1 MSGPM
6 ERGRAQEH
14 WGTRFGVIL
23 AVAGSAVGIGNF
35 LRFPGQAAG
44 NGGGVFM
51 IPYFCALLLLGI
63 PICWAEWT
71 MGKIGG
77 RLGVHSCPAVLG
89 RLGGHR
95 AWRYVGVF
103 GLLMPT
109 IVYIYYVVIES
120 WCLAYAWGYLTGG
133 IDLGGDPAE
142 YAERSAA
149 VFTGFSGNN
158 ADGLMF
164 SGQVHSSVYFWL
176 FTIAA
181 NFLLISGGISKGIE
195 RFCNIAMPV
204 MVVCALCVLVRVL
217 TLPPFQVD
225 GETRTVLDGL
235 GFMWNPKPVNPAE
248 STWAALAN
256 PRVWLAAAGQIFFT
270 LSVGFGVIVNY
281 ASYLKPRADAILSGT
296 TAAATNEFF
305 EVCLGGLITIP
316 AAFLFLGI
324 AGASMGTFGLGFNTL
339 PIVFQYMPAGRVFG
353 FLWFFMLFLAAITSS
368 LSLLQPVI
376 AFIEEALG
384 VRRGVSVA
392 ILGVVTA
399 AGNLF
404 VIYFSAGLTALDT
417 LDFWT
422 AQLGILVFGTIEVLV
437 LGWAFGAPRA
447 HGIAS
452 ADAALRPPRWV
463 YTVLMRFVTPAL
475 LLTVLVAWCYFNA
488 GSYAQMLLQGGV
500 PLRSVSLI
508 AGVLAF
514 MLVLVA
520 VADQRWG
527 AVPTA
532 GNGWP
537 AAPPGRSEVRR

>member
-1 MSGPM
+1 MSAHK
-6 ERGRAQEH
+6 EQ
-14 WGTRFGVIL
+14 WGTRLGVIL

-35 LRFPGQAAG
+35 LRFPGQAAS
-44 NGGGVFM
+44 NGGGAFM
-51 IPYFCALLLLGI
+51 VPYFCALLLLGL

-95 AWRYVGVF
+95 AWRYVGALS
-103 GLLMPT
+103 LLMPT
-109 IVYIYYVVIES
+109 VVYLYYVVVES
-120 WCLAYAWGYLTGG
+120 WCLAYAWGYLFGT
-133 IDLGGDPAE
+133 IDLGSDPTQ
-142 YAERSAA
+142 YAAKSAA
-149 VFTGFSGNN
+149 VFTSFSGND

-164 SGQVHSSVYFWL
+164 SGRIHCSVYFWL
-176 FTIAA
+176 FTIVA

-204 MVVCALCVLVRVL
+204 MLVCAACVLIRVL
-217 TLPPFQVD
+217 TLPPHHDQ

-235 GFMWNPKPVNPAE
+235 GFMWNPKPVHATE

-281 ASYLKPRADAILSGT
+281 ASYLKPKADAILSGT

-324 AGASMGTFGLGFNTL
+324 AGASLGTFGLGFNTL
-339 PIVFQYMPAGRVFG
+339 PIVFQYMPAGRCFG

-384 VRRGVSVA
+384 VKRRTSVLV
-392 ILGVVTA
+392 LGVFTA
-399 AGNLF
+399 LGNLF
-404 VIYFSAGLTALDT
+404 VIYYSAGLTALDT

-422 AQLGILVFGTIEVLV
+422 AQLGILIFGTVEVVV
-437 LGWAFGAPRA
+437 LAWLFGARRA
-447 HGIAS
+447 HEIVATN
-452 ADAALRPPRWV
+452 AALHPPRWV
-463 YTVLMRFVTPAL
+463 FTVLMRFVTPAL

-488 GSYAQMLLQGGV
+488 GGYVATLRAGSVPLLSVGVIGAVLLFMLGLVFLADRRWGTLPRAGPPPTGV
-500 PLRSVSLI
+500 PTTKVES
-508 AGVLAF
+508 
-514 MLVLVA
+514 
-520 VADQRWG
+520 
-527 AVPTA
+527 
-532 GNGWP
+532 
-537 AAPPGRSEVRR
+537 PP

>member
-1 MSGPM
+1 MSAHK
-6 ERGRAQEH
+6 EQ
-14 WGTRFGVIL
+14 WGTRLGVIL

-35 LRFPGQAAG
+35 LRFPGQAAS

-51 IPYFCALLLLGI
+51 VPYFCALLLLGL

-77 RLGVHSCPAVLG
+77 RLGVNSCPAVLG

-95 AWRYVGVF
+95 AWRYVGALS
-103 GLLMPT
+103 LLMPT
-109 IVYIYYVVIES
+109 VVYLYYVVVES
-120 WCLAYAWGYLTGG
+120 WCLAYAWGYLFGT
-133 IDLGGDPAE
+133 IDLGSNPAE
-142 YAERSAA
+142 YAAKSAA
-149 VFTGFSGNN
+149 VFTSFSGNN

-164 SGQVHSSVYFWL
+164 AGEVHCSVYFWL

-204 MVVCALCVLVRVL
+204 MLVCAVCVLVRVL
-217 TLPPFQVD
+217 TLPAHQD
-225 GETRTVLDGL
+225 EGGTRTVLDGL
-235 GFMWNPKPVNPAE
+235 GFMWNPKPVHATE

-339 PIVFQYMPAGRVFG
+339 PIVFQYMPAGRWFG

-384 VRRGVSVA
+384 VKRRTSVL

-399 AGNLF
+399 LGNLF

-422 AQLGILVFGTIEVLV
+422 AQLGILVFGTVEVVV
-437 LGWAFGAPRA
+437 LAWMFGARRA
-447 HGIAS
+447 HEIIS
-452 ADAALRPPRWV
+452 ANAALHPPRWV
-463 YTVLMRFVTPAL
+463 FTVLMRFVTPAL

-488 GSYAQMLLQGGV
+488 GGYVATLRAGSV
-500 PLRSVSLI
+500 PLLSV
-508 AGVLAF
+508 GVIGAALLF
-514 MLVLVA
+514 MLGLVFL
-520 VADQRWG
+520 ADRRWG
-527 AVPTA
+527 ALPRAGPHSPGVPTTKA
-532 GNGWP
+532 ESQP
-537 AAPPGRSEVRR
+537 